1 VAVDALLLLMG
12 SILSWMRPVFGLE
25 LCPGEWAWT
34 TTAFGAL
41 VGLLPTAGAVSV
53 ARLRRRHGVSYPRS
67 GVAVPL
73 IALVSCGL
81 LPWLAFSATGSVF
94 RAARSGRVG
103 FTPADLAS
111 LAQPSCLG
119 VSQRTYLGSVSVAD
133 ALGGGPLRAALFS
146 VPLVGFPLVVA
157 FVVWLQARAALRRGP
172 RWPCRFHWL
181 PVLVVA
187 LLTGPMPAGATA
199 QLWLGMLV
207 GTTVG
212 LFAVL
217 LVPVPARPPVGV
229 ARWPARPSPPP
240 TARPTAA
247 PAARSSAVRPA
258 SDQRRPADPGPAG
271 HRLPR
276 QRGVAQPAAPPPLAA
291 ARAWAEAAAAR
302 AKPAVQKAV
311 AQAGQVARNWSA
323 DDWRALLSGGPGG
336 DKPHVPTRVESTPP
350 APLAT
355 HPGPLPN
362 AVASPR
368 PGPSAVPP
376 AAGIPKPRP
385 PATLA
390 DSTNTPSRRFELIR
404 QLGAGGFG
412 GVWLAMDR
420 RLGLPVAIKAALAP
434 DQETERRIR
443 REARALG
450 AVAHPHCVRI
460 LDLVD
465 SRSDPGLAPLRGLVI
480 VMEYVEGQ
488 SLGELVISR
497 GPVDEVTAARI
508 WLRTAG
514 ALAAAHQRGVLHR
527 DVKPG
532 NVILDPRGEPHLIDF
547 GIARAPGDVTLTLH
561 GMVIGTPDFL
571 APETARGERATPA
584 SDAWQLAATVCFA
597 LTGVPPRGDRP
608 DAASALRAA
617 AAGTPPRHLPR
628 GGAHRQLL
636 VACLATDPR
645 ARPGLVEVRRAL
657 ERWLAERGH
666 AASGTGHP
674 VVAPVPQSDP
684 MRRR

>member
-1 VAVDALLLLMG
+1 
-12 SILSWMRPVFGLE
+12 
-25 LCPGEWAWT
+25 
-34 TTAFGAL
+34 
-41 VGLLPTAGAVSV
+41 VSV
-53 ARLRRRHGVSYPRS
+53 ARLRRRHGASYPRS
-67 GVAVPL
+67 GATVPL
-73 IALVSCGL
+73 IGLVGCGL
-81 LPWLAFSATGSVF
+81 LPWLAFSATGWVF

-119 VSQRTYLGSVSVAD
+119 VSQRAYLGSVPVAD
-133 ALGGGPLRAALFS
+133 ALGGGPLRAALFA
-146 VPLVGFPLVVA
+146 VPLVGFPLAVA

-181 PVLVVA
+181 PVMVVA

-212 LFAVL
+212 LFVVL
-217 LVPVPARPPVGV
+217 LVPVPRRPPVGV
-229 ARWPARPSPPP
+229 ARWPARPLGP
-240 TARPTAA
+240 TSA
-247 PAARSSAVRPA
+247 PAARPEAAPPARPSAVRPA
-258 SDQRRPADPGPAG
+258 SDQGR
-271 HRLPR
+271 
-276 QRGVAQPAAPPPLAA
+276 PAAPGPTGHRVPRQHGTAQSAAQPLEAA
-291 ARAWAEAAAAR
+291 WAWAEQALAR
-302 AKPAVQKAV
+302 AKPAADAAV
-311 AQAGQVARNWSA
+311 ARVKPAVQTAVARAGQVARNWSA
-323 DDWRALLSGGPGG
+323 DDWRALLFGGPGG
-336 DKPHVPTRVESTPP
+336 DKAPVPTGVGSTPP

-362 AVASPR
+362 AVAHPR

-376 AAGIPKPRP
+376 AAGIPRPRP
-385 PATLA
+385 PATLV
-390 DSTNTPSRRFELIR
+390 DSANIPNRRFELIR

-420 RLGLPVAIKAALAP
+420 RRGRRVAIKAALAP
-434 DQETERRIR
+434 DQETELRIR

-465 SRSDPGLAPLRGLVI
+465 SRSDPGLARLRGLVI

-497 GPVDEVTAARI
+497 GPVDDVTAARI

-532 NVILDPRGEPHLIDF
+532 NVVLDPRGEPHLIDF

-561 GMVIGTPDFL
+561 GMVIGTPEFL

-584 SDAWQLAATVCFA
+584 SDAWQLAATICFA
-597 LTGVPPRGDRP
+597 LTGVPPRGDHP
-608 DAASALRAA
+608 DAACALRAA

-628 GGAHRQLL
+628 SGAHRQLL
-636 VACLATDPR
+636 AACLASDPR
-645 ARPGLVEVRRAL
+645 ARPELGEVRRAL

-666 AASGTGHP
+666 TASATGHP
-674 VVAPVPQSDP
+674 MVAPASD
-684 MRRR
+684 RTR